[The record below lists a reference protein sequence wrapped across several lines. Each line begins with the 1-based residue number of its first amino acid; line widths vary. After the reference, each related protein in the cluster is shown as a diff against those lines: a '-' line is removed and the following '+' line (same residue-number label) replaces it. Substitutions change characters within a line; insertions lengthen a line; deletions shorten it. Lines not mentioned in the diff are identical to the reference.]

1 MSRHPADFGTALL
14 EEVFTDMAENFFGA
28 RKQLENMMELFDTFV
43 DGCRKKEK
51 DVIVKAG
58 FLNHLLLNQT
68 GVRKF
73 YENIRIDMMSILS
86 ACQFS
91 ENILPE
97 HLPFSLTAKGEYTNM
112 VLWAYNALQEA
123 CHEYMYGKYHYDQGR
138 EVVMPNYRLVEEM
151 CTQINENVRKV
162 NSNMPPGAVLQCV
175 RKFTTDSEVN
185 ACIAGAAF
193 SDADSKI
200 NEKLAFH
207 RIDFNAL
214 NLTVYPDLPE
224 EKEVSSKIVSF
235 CKQYYSDHKAEID
248 RVISGLKKK
257 HRKS

>member
-1 MSRHPADFGTALL
+1 MGYHPADFGTALL

-43 DGCRKKEK
+43 EGCRKKEK

-58 FLNHLLLNQT
+58 FFNHLILNQL
-68 GVRKF
+68 GIRIF
-73 YENIRIDMMSILS
+73 YESIRTDLPPLLS
-86 ACQFS
+86 ECRFT

-97 HLPFSLTAKGEYTNM
+97 HLPFSLTAKGEYTNT

-123 CHEYMYGKYHYDQGR
+123 CHEYMYGKYHYEDGR
-138 EVVMPNYRLVEEM
+138 EIAMPNYRLVEEM
-151 CTQINENVRKV
+151 CAQINESVCKV
-162 NSNMPPGAVLQCV
+162 NSNMPPGAVLECV

-193 SDADSKI
+193 TEAESKI

-207 RIDFNAL
+207 QIDFNAL
-214 NLTVYPDLPE
+214 NLVIYPDLPE
-224 EKEVSSKIVSF
+224 EKDISSQIVSF
-235 CKQYYSDHKAEID
+235 CRKYYSDHKAEID
-248 RVISGLKKK
+248 KMISGLKKK
-257 HRKS
+257 HQKT